1 MLTDDETAF
10 LGDSVLALFNGGIVE
25 LLDFA
30 ALQADQMIVVLPF
43 VELKDGFAGF
53 EIVTFKQAGLFEL
66 GKDPINRGQA
76 DVHVFGDEQPVD
88 VFGGQVT
95 GFDLL
100 EEIQNLE
107 SWEGCLQAD
116 TFEVLGIA

>member
-1 MLTDDETAF
+1 M
-10 LGDSVLALFNGGIVE
+10 
-25 LLDFA
+25 
-30 ALQADQMIVVLPF
+30 
-43 VELKDGFAGF
+43 
-53 EIVTFKQAGLFEL
+53 TFKQASLFEL
-66 GKDPINRGQA
+66 GEDAIDRSQTNI
-76 DVHVFGDEQPVD
+76 HVFGDEQAID

-107 SWEGCLQAD
+107 SRESCLQAD